1 MLKTLRNLLLPV
13 AAGLLAALV
22 VIRFWP
28 QEAAAPQPAAEP
40 SPAAQAEQ
48 IVTQQET
55 RPILPVQG
63 PVSYAEAVEHAAP
76 AVVNIYTRKTVET
89 PISPLF
95 SDPLFRQFFGGN
107 NVPTRKRMES
117 SLGSGVILNAQ
128 GAVVTNHHV
137 VSGADEIVVA
147 LRDGREARATLVGSD
162 PETDLAV
169 LRIDLKDLPVS
180 ELRDSGDLR
189 VGDVV
194 LAIGNPFG
202 VGQTVTIGIISAT
215 GRSELGINTFEDF
228 IQTDA
233 AINPG
238 NSGGALVDA
247 QGRVVGINS
256 AIFSRSGGYQG
267 IGFAIPT
274 RIARQVVS
282 DLLAHGRVIR
292 GWLGVET
299 QPLTAELA
307 HALKLPES
315 SNGVLIAGV
324 LRDGP
329 AHRSGI
335 RPGDVVVKVGRHPV
349 ATSREFIQ
357 RIAAHAPGSS
367 AALTLLREGKEM
379 QLDAVVGER
388 PTDNGTTR

>member
-1 MLKTLRNLLLPV
+1 
-13 AAGLLAALV
+13 
-22 VIRFWP
+22 
-28 QEAAAPQPAAEP
+28 
-40 SPAAQAEQ
+40 
-48 IVTQQET
+48 
-55 RPILPVQG
+55 
-63 PVSYAEAVEHAAP
+63 
-76 AVVNIYTRKTVET
+76 
-89 PISPLF
+89 
-95 SDPLFRQFFGGN
+95 
-107 NVPTRKRMES
+107 
-117 SLGSGVILNAQ
+117 
-128 GAVVTNHHV
+128 
-137 VSGADEIVVA
+137 
-147 LRDGREARATLVGSD
+147 
-162 PETDLAV
+162 
-169 LRIDLKDLPVS
+169 
-180 ELRDSGDLR
+180 
-189 VGDVV
+189 
-194 LAIGNPFG
+194 
-202 VGQTVTIGIISAT
+202 VTIGIISAT

-349 ATSREFIQ
+349 ATSRELIQ